1 MAPRGRPRSF
11 DREQALER
19 LMEVFWSKGYE
30 GTQLNDLM
38 AAINVG
44 PPSFYAAFG
53 SKEAVFMEAVDLYLA
68 EVGARPMQPL
78 EHAPTA
84 REGIRG
90 MLEGSV
96 EVALSTK
103 PGGCMLIL
111 GVVNCLP
118 ENQPAREYLL
128 NARRKTVELIRA
140 CLRRGVEDG
149 NLPEGTDI
157 DRLAAFYHGVMQAI
171 SFQARDGATRPELE
185 ALIEP
190 ALSALPL
197 PA

>member
-11 DREQALER
+11 DREQALEC

-53 SKEAVFMEAVDLYLA
+53 SKEAAFTAAVDLYIA
-68 EVGARPMQPL
+68 TVGSRPMQPL
-78 EHAPTA
+78 QAAPTA
-84 REGIRG
+84 REGIHG
-90 MLEGSV
+90 MLEGTID
-96 EVALSTK
+96 VAMSTK

-118 ENQPAREYLL
+118 EHQLAREYLL
-128 NARRKTVELIRA
+128 DARRKTVALIKA
-140 CLRRGVEDG
+140 CLQRGVEDG

-157 DRLAAFYHGVMQAI
+157 DRLAAFYHGIMQAI

-185 ALIEP
+185 ALMEP
-190 ALSALPL
+190 AMAALP
-197 PA
+197 

>member
-1 MAPRGRPRSF
+1 MAQRGRPRSF
-11 DREQALER
+11 DREWALER
-19 LMEVFWSKGYE
+19 LMGVFWSKGYE

-53 SKEAVFMEAVDLYLA
+53 SKEAAFMEAVDLYIA
-68 EVGARPMQPL
+68 TVGSRPMPPL
-78 EHAPTA
+78 QAATTA
-84 REGIRG
+84 REGIRR
-90 MLEGSV
+90 MLEGTV
-96 EVALSTK
+96 DVAMSTK

-128 NARRKTVELIRA
+128 NARRKTVDLIRA
-140 CLRRGVEDG
+140 CLHRGVEDG
-149 NLPEGTDI
+149 NLPDNIEI
-157 DRLAAFYHGVMQAI
+157 DHLAAFYHGVIQAI

-190 ALSALPL
+190 AMAALP
-197 PA
+197 

>member
-30 GTQLNDLM
+30 GAQLKDLM

-44 PPSFYAAFG
+44 PPSFYGAFG
-53 SKEAVFMEAVDLYLA
+53 SKEAAFTEAVDLYIA
-68 EVGARPMQPL
+68 TVGSRPMQPL
-78 EHAPTA
+78 QTAPTA

-90 MLEGSV
+90 MLEGTID
-96 EVALSTK
+96 VALSTRS
-103 PGGCMLIL
+103 GGCMLIL

-118 ENQPAREYLL
+118 EHQPAREYLL
-128 NARRKTVELIRA
+128 DARRKTVALIKA
-140 CLRRGVEDG
+140 CLQRGIEDG
-149 NLPEGTDI
+149 NLTEGTDVN
-157 DRLAAFYHGVMQAI
+157 RLAAFYHGVMQAI

-190 ALSALPL
+190 AMAAFP
-197 PA
+197 